1 MEFKALVSVGNYD
14 FPEPSTYKGTTSTIV
29 DSARNAQGI
38 MIGSVVRDD
47 VGKVEMT
54 WKYLSVADWA
64 NINKCFKEAAG
75 GNFINQVDFFD
86 QTTGDWVSRKMYV
99 GDRKCDAWRRDSST
113 GELLGWT
120 NCSLSLIEV

>member
-1 MEFKALVSVGNYD
+1 MAFKALVSVGNFD

-29 DSARNAQGI
+29 DSARNAQGV

-54 WKYLSVADWA
+54 WKYLSVTDWA
-64 NINKCFKEAAG
+64 SINKCFKGASG

-99 GDRKCDAWRRDSST
+99 GDRKCDAWRRDPTT